1 MYYGDFLPFLGG
13 GVGSRANNKITQRLK
28 NSNDFLDF
36 YGKMEN
42 MKNLKFSDSVKFNFN
57 KGEGIDCE

>member
-13 GVGSRANNKITQRLK
+13 VGVAGLIITQRLK